1 MYHIILGSENG
12 FLHKLVLFPFFLTTS
27 ITTNYIG
34 TTAQHNPAESISKK
48 GGNRSATVLGR
59 EKGNPE
65 I

>member
-1 MYHIILGSENG
+1 MVFYIIL
-12 FLHKLVLFPFFLTTS
+12 FFFLFSTTS

-59 EKGNPE
+59 EKGNLE